1 MDMDLY
7 CRRSL
12 EPLRQFD
19 FVAPAAYPKGV
30 SNGFIMS
37 RPNLPFL
44 REVITKLVDYD
55 LDWFGLPY
63 ATVSFTTGC
72 HFLSYVSY
80 SPGPFL
86 LFLFPL
92 TTTGPFTRRPKRIA
106 RSCASSGGPGTC
118 TTSTGTSSRP
128 CSAIWGPR
136 RGTAGT
142 PGS

>member
-19 FVAPAAYPKGV
+19 FIAPAAYPAGV

-44 REVITKLVDYD
+44 GEVIQKLIDYN

-72 HFLSYVSY
+72 HFLS
-80 SPGPFL
+80 
-86 LFLFPL
+86 
-92 TTTGPFTRRPKRIA
+92 
-106 RSCASSGGPGTC
+106 
-118 TTSTGTSSRP
+118 
-128 CSAIWGPR
+128 
-136 RGTAGT
+136 
-142 PGS
+142 